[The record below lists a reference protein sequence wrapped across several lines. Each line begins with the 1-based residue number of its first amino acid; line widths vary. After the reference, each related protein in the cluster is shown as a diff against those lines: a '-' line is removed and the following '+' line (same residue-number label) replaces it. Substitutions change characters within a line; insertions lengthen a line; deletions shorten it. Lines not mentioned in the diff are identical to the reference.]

1 MENHL
6 MHFMNYDW
14 QNQKC
19 LFPNIYSTKQ
29 TEYLKFLKD
38 NIDDGEFNEEAFL
51 KEKKFIFIFLNIQQ
65 KIYSIHRI
73 RHTSVLIQ
81 THFMI

>member
-1 MENHL
+1 

-19 LFPNIYSTKQ
+19 LFPNVYSTKQ

-51 KEKKFIFIFLNIQQ
+51 KGKEI
-65 KIYSIHRI
+65 
-73 RHTSVLIQ
+73 
-81 THFMI
+81 

>member
-1 MENHL
+1 MNYDVAVTWPEIEQSFLWNKKGMENHL

-19 LFPNIYSTKQ
+19 LFPNVYSTKQ

-51 KEKKFIFIFLNIQQ
+51 NALPPNC
-65 KIYSIHRI
+65 
-73 RHTSVLIQ
+73 
-81 THFMI
+81 